1 MGRQMRLE
9 TKNENILNYIYIIVG
24 ATILAAGVNM
34 FFAKLK
40 LVTGGLSGLA
50 IVIEYLTKKH
60 YGIEIPLWFTNI
72 AVNIPLIAIAIKL
85 KGRKFVGKSIFAS
98 VYLSFALYYTSFI
111 PSPQVD
117 LLLASIFGGVF
128 VGTGLGFVLRASAS
142 TGGTDLAANII
153 KVYLKNVPIAK
164 IILVIDSS
172 IVLLGAFVF
181 GAQKA
186 MYALISIY
194 IVAKVIDSILEGIN
208 FSKAVFIISD
218 YSNEIAEI
226 LMTDLNRG
234 VTGIHATGMYTK
246 GEKQV
251 LFVVVGKNEIVP
263 LQKMVK
269 QVDTKAFITVADVRE
284 VLGEGF
290 TE

>member
-1 MGRQMRLE
+1 MRRE
-9 TKNENILNYIYIIVG
+9 TKNENILNYIYIIIG
-24 ATILAAGVNM
+24 TTILAAGVNM

-40 LVTGGLSGLA
+40 LVTGGVSGLA
-50 IVIEYLTKKH
+50 IVIEYIMKKN
-60 YGIEIPLWFTNI
+60 YGINIPLWFTNI
-72 AVNIPLIAIAIKL
+72 AVNIPLLAIAIKL
-85 KGRKFVGKSIFAS
+85 KGREFVGKSIFSAA
-98 VYLSFALYYTSFI
+98 YLSFALFYTSFI
-111 PSPQVD
+111 PSPDVD
-117 LLLASIFGGVF
+117 YLLASVFGGVF

-142 TGGTDLAANII
+142 TGGTDLAANIL
-153 KVYLKNVPIAK
+153 KVYLNNIPIAK
-164 IILVIDSS
+164 IILIIDSS
-172 IVLLGAFVF
+172 IVLVGAFVF
-181 GAQKA
+181 GIEKA

-218 YSNEIAEI
+218 FSEEISEV
-226 LMTDLNRG
+226 LMKDLNRG
-234 VTGIHATGMYTK
+234 VTGIHATGMYSK

-251 LFVVVGKNEIVP
+251 LFVVVGTNEIVP

-269 QVDTKAFITVADVRE
+269 EVDAKAFMTVADVRE

>member
-1 MGRQMRLE
+1 MRSR
-9 TKNENILNYIYIIVG
+9 TKNENIMNYIYIIVET
-24 ATILAAGVNM
+24 TILAAGVNM

-40 LVTGGLSGLA
+40 LVTGGVSGLA
-50 IVIEYLTKKH
+50 IVIEYIIKKN

-72 AVNIPLIAIAIKL
+72 AVNLPLLAIAIKL
-85 KGRKFVGKSIFAS
+85 NGRKFVGKSMFAAA
-98 VYLSFALYYTSFI
+98 YLSFALFYTSFI
-111 PSPQVD
+111 PAPEVD
-117 LLLASIFGGVF
+117 YLLASIFGGVF

-142 TGGTDLAANII
+142 TGGTDLAANIL

-164 IILVIDSS
+164 IILVIDST
-172 IVLLGAFVF
+172 IVVIGAFVF
-181 GAQKA
+181 GIEKA

-194 IVAKVIDSILEGIN
+194 IVSKVVDSILEGIN

-218 YSNEIAEI
+218 HSKEIAEI
-226 LMTDLNRG
+226 LMSDLKRG
-234 VTGIHATGMYTK
+234 VTGINGTGMYTK

-251 LFVVVGKNEIVP
+251 LFVVVGKNQIVP

-269 QVDTKAFITVADVRE
+269 EIDKGAFITIADVRE
-284 VLGEGF
+284 VVGEGF

>member
-1 MGRQMRLE
+1 MRNE
-9 TKNENILNYIYIIVG
+9 TKNENILNYIYIIIG
-24 ATILAAGVNM
+24 TTILAASINM

-40 LVTGGLSGLA
+40 LVTGGVSGLA
-50 IVIEYLTKKH
+50 IVIEYITAKQ
-60 YGIEIPLWFTNI
+60 YGKGIPLWFTNI
-72 AVNIPLIAIAIKL
+72 AINLPLFAIAIKL
-85 KGRKFVGKSIFAS
+85 KGRKFVGKSMFAAA
-98 VYLSFALYYTSFI
+98 YLSFALFYTSFI
-111 PSPQVD
+111 PAPEVD
-117 LLLASIFGGVF
+117 FLLASIFGGVLA
-128 VGTGLGFVLRASAS
+128 GTGLGFVLRASAS

-164 IILVIDSS
+164 IMLVLDSTIILT
-172 IVLLGAFVF
+172 GAFVF
-181 GAQKA
+181 GVQKA

-194 IVAKVIDSILEGIN
+194 IVTKVIDSILEGIN

-218 YSNEIAEI
+218 NSKEIAET
-226 LMTDLNRG
+226 LMRDLKRG
-234 VTGIHATGMYTK
+234 VTGINGTGMYTK

-251 LFVVVGKNEIVP
+251 LFVVVGKDQIVP

-269 QVDTKAFITVADVRE
+269 EIDASAFITIADVRE

>member
-1 MGRQMRLE
+1 MRRE
-9 TKNENILNYIYIIVG
+9 TKNENILNYIYIIIG
-24 ATILAAGVNM
+24 TTILAAGVNM
-34 FFAKLK
+34 FLAKIK

-50 IVIEYLTKKH
+50 IIIQYITEKN
-60 YGIEIPLWFTNI
+60 YGRGIPLWFTNI
-72 AVNIPLIAIAIKL
+72 VVNIPLIVIAIKL
-85 KGRKFVGKSIFAS
+85 KGREFVGKSIFAAA
-98 VYLSFALYYTSFI
+98 YLSFALFYTSFI
-111 PSPQVD
+111 PAPEVD
-117 LLLASIFGGVF
+117 FLLSSIFGGIF

-153 KVYLKNVPIAK
+153 KVYLKNVPIAR
-164 IILVIDSS
+164 IMLVIDST
-172 IVLLGAFVF
+172 IVIIGAFVF
-181 GAQKA
+181 GIEKA

-194 IVAKVIDSILEGIN
+194 IVSKVVDSILEGIN

-218 YSNEIAEI
+218 NSKEIAEI
-226 LMTDLNRG
+226 LMKDLKRG
-234 VTGIHATGMYTK
+234 VTGINGTGMYTK

-251 LFVVVGKNEIVP
+251 LFVVVGKNQIVP

-269 QVDTKAFITVADVRE
+269 AIDKNAFITIADVRE

>member
-1 MGRQMRLE
+1 MRRE
-9 TKNENILNYIYIIVG
+9 TKNENILNYIYIIIG

-50 IVIEYLTKKH
+50 IVIEYISKKH
-60 YGIEIPLWFTNI
+60 YGYGIPLWFTNI
-72 AVNIPLIAIAIKL
+72 AVNIPLLAIAAKL
-85 KGRKFVGKSIFAS
+85 KGRGFVGKSLFAS
-98 VYLSFALYYTSFI
+98 AYLSFALFYTSFI
-111 PSPQVD
+111 PAPEAD

-128 VGTGLGFVLRASAS
+128 VGIGLGFVLRASAS

-153 KVYLKNVPIAK
+153 KVYLKNVPIAR
-164 IILVIDSS
+164 IILVIDST
-172 IVLLGAFVF
+172 IVIIGAFVF
-181 GAQKA
+181 GVQKA

-194 IVAKVIDSILEGIN
+194 IVSKVVDSILEGIN

-218 YSNEIAEI
+218 HSKEIAEI
-226 LMTDLNRG
+226 LMSDLKRG
-234 VTGIHATGMYTK
+234 VTGINGTGMYTK

-251 LFVVVGKNEIVP
+251 LFVVVGKNQIVP

-269 QVDTKAFITVADVRE
+269 EIDKGAFITIADVRE
-284 VLGEGF
+284 VVGEGF

>member
-1 MGRQMRLE
+1 MRSQ
-9 TKNENILNYIYIIVG
+9 TKNENILNYIYIIIG

-34 FFAKLK
+34 FLAKIK
-40 LVTGGLSGLA
+40 LVTGGVSGLA
-50 IVIEYLTKKH
+50 IIIQYITEKH
-60 YGIEIPLWFTNI
+60 YGRGVPLWLTNI
-72 AVNIPLIAIAIKL
+72 VVNIPLFAIAIKL
-85 KGRKFVGKSIFAS
+85 KGRQFVGKSMFAAA
-98 VYLSFALYYTSFI
+98 YLSFALFYTSFI
-111 PSPQVD
+111 PAPEVD
-117 LLLASIFGGVF
+117 FLLSSIFGGVL

-164 IILVIDSS
+164 IILVLDST
-172 IVLLGAFVF
+172 IIIIGAFVF
-181 GAQKA
+181 GVEKA

-218 YSNEIAEI
+218 NSKEIAEI
-226 LMTDLNRG
+226 LMRDLKRG
-234 VTGIHATGMYTK
+234 VTGINGTGMYTK

-269 QVDTKAFITVADVRE
+269 EIDKSAFITIADVRE

>member
-1 MGRQMRLE
+1 MSRK
-9 TKNENILNYIYIIVG
+9 TKNENILNYIYIIIG

-34 FFAKLK
+34 FLAKIK
-40 LVTGGLSGLA
+40 LVTGGVSGLA
-50 IVIEYLTKKH
+50 IIIQYITEKH
-60 YGIEIPLWFTNI
+60 YGRGVPLWLTNI
-72 AVNIPLIAIAIKL
+72 VVNIPLFAIAIKL
-85 KGRKFVGKSIFAS
+85 KGRQFVGKSMFAAA
-98 VYLSFALYYTSFI
+98 YLSFALFYTSFI
-111 PSPQVD
+111 PAPEVD
-117 LLLASIFGGVF
+117 FLLSSIFGGVL

-153 KVYLKNVPIAK
+153 KVYFKNVPIAK
-164 IILVIDSS
+164 IILVLDST
-172 IVLLGAFVF
+172 IIIIGAFVF
-181 GAQKA
+181 GVEKA

-218 YSNEIAEI
+218 NSKEIAEI
-226 LMTDLNRG
+226 LMRDLKRG
-234 VTGIHATGMYTK
+234 VTGINGTGMYTK

-269 QVDTKAFITVADVRE
+269 EIDKSAFITIADVRE

>member
-1 MGRQMRLE
+1 MRRE
-9 TKNENILNYIYIIVG
+9 TKNENILNYIYIIIG
-24 ATILAAGVNM
+24 TTILAAGVNM

-40 LVTGGLSGLA
+40 LVTGGVSGLA
-50 IVIEYLTKKH
+50 IVIEYIMKKN

-72 AVNIPLIAIAIKL
+72 AVNIPLLAIAIKL
-85 KGRKFVGKSIFAS
+85 KGREFVGKSMFAAA
-98 VYLSFALYYTSFI
+98 YLSFALFYTSFI
-111 PSPQVD
+111 PSPDVD
-117 LLLASIFGGVF
+117 FLLASIFGGVF

-164 IILVIDSS
+164 IILVIDST
-172 IVLLGAFVF
+172 IVLIGAFVF
-181 GAQKA
+181 GIEKA

-218 YSNEIAEI
+218 YSKEIAEI
-226 LMTDLNRG
+226 LMKDLNRG

-251 LFVVVGKNEIVP
+251 LFVVVGKDEIVP
-263 LQKMVK
+263 LKKMVK
-269 QVDTKAFITVADVRE
+269 EVDTKAFITVADVRE

>member
-1 MGRQMRLE
+1 MRIE
-9 TKNENILNYIYIIVG
+9 TKNENILNYIYIIIG
-24 ATILAAGVNM
+24 TTILAAGINM
-34 FFAKLK
+34 FLAKIK

-50 IVIEYLTKKH
+50 IIIEYITENH
-60 YGIEIPLWFTNI
+60 FGRGIPLWFTNI

-85 KGRKFVGKSIFAS
+85 KGREFVGKSIFAAT
-98 VYLSFALYYTSFI
+98 YLSFALFYTSFI
-111 PSPQVD
+111 PAPEVD
-117 LLLASIFGGVF
+117 LLLSSIFGGIF

-153 KVYLKNVPIAK
+153 KVYLKNVPIAR
-164 IILVIDSS
+164 IMLVIDST
-172 IVLLGAFVF
+172 IVIIGAFVF
-181 GAQKA
+181 GVEKA

-194 IVAKVIDSILEGIN
+194 IVSKVVDSILEGIN

-218 YSNEIAEI
+218 NSKEIAEI
-226 LMTDLNRG
+226 LMKDLKRG
-234 VTGIHATGMYTK
+234 VTGINGTGMYTK

-251 LFVVVGKNEIVP
+251 LFVVVGKNEIVH

-269 QVDTKAFITVADVRE
+269 EIDKSAFITIADVRE

>member
-1 MGRQMRLE
+1 MHLMRRE
-9 TKNENILNYIYIIVG
+9 TKNENILNYIYIIIG

-50 IVIEYLTKKH
+50 IVIEYITKKN

-72 AVNIPLIAIAIKL
+72 AVNIPLLAIAIKL
-85 KGRKFVGKSIFAS
+85 KGREFVGKSLFAAA
-98 VYLSFALYYTSFI
+98 YLSFALFYTNFI
-111 PSPQVD
+111 PTPKVD

-128 VGTGLGFVLRASAS
+128 VGTGLGLVLRASAS

-153 KVYLKNVPIAK
+153 KVYLKSVPIAK

-226 LMTDLNRG
+226 LMKDLNRG

-251 LFVVVGKNEIVP
+251 LFVVVGKDEIVP

-269 QVDTKAFITVADVRE
+269 QIDIKAFITVADVRE

>member
-1 MGRQMRLE
+1 MRRE

-24 ATILAAGVNM
+24 TTILAAGVNL

-50 IVIEYLTKKH
+50 IVIEYITKKN
-60 YGIEIPLWFTNI
+60 YGVDIPLWFTNI
-72 AVNIPLIAIAIKL
+72 VVNVPLLAIAIKL
-85 KGRKFVGKSIFAS
+85 KGRKFVGNSMFAAA
-98 VYLSFALYYTSFI
+98 YLSFALFYTNYI
-111 PSPQVD
+111 PAPHVD

-128 VGTGLGFVLRASAS
+128 VGTGLGLVLRASAS

-172 IVLLGAFVF
+172 IILLGAFVF
-181 GAQKA
+181 GVEKA

-218 YSNEIAEI
+218 YSNEIANI
-226 LMTDLNRG
+226 LLKDLNRG

-251 LFVVVGKNEIVP
+251 LFVVVGKDEIVP

-269 QVDTKAFITVADVRE
+269 KVDTKAFITVADVRE

>member
-1 MGRQMRLE
+1 MRTE
-9 TKNENILNYIYIIVG
+9 TKNENILNYIYIIIG
-24 ATILAAGVNM
+24 TTILAASINM

-40 LVTGGLSGLA
+40 LVTGGVSGLA
-50 IVIEYLTKKH
+50 IVIEYITAKQ
-60 YGIEIPLWFTNI
+60 YGKGIPLWFTNMAI
-72 AVNIPLIAIAIKL
+72 NLPLFAIAIKL
-85 KGRKFVGKSIFAS
+85 KGRKFVGKSMFAAA
-98 VYLSFALYYTSFI
+98 YLSFALFYTSFI
-111 PSPQVD
+111 PAPEVD
-117 LLLASIFGGVF
+117 FLLASIFGGVLA
-128 VGTGLGFVLRASAS
+128 GTGLGFVLRASAS

-164 IILVIDSS
+164 IMLVLDSTIILT
-172 IVLLGAFVF
+172 GAFVF
-181 GAQKA
+181 GVQKA

-194 IVAKVIDSILEGIN
+194 IITKVIDSILEGIN

-218 YSNEIAEI
+218 NSKEIAEI
-226 LMTDLNRG
+226 LMRDLKRG
-234 VTGIHATGMYTK
+234 VTGINGTGMYTK

-251 LFVVVGKNEIVP
+251 LFVVVGKNQIVP

-269 QVDTKAFITVADVRE
+269 EIDTSAFITIADVRE

>member
-1 MGRQMRLE
+1 MRRE
-9 TKNENILNYIYIIVG
+9 TKNENILNYIYIIIG
-24 ATILAAGVNM
+24 TTILAAGVNM
-34 FFAKLK
+34 FFAKIK

-50 IVIEYLTKKH
+50 IVIEYITEKH
-60 YGIEIPLWFTNI
+60 YGRGIPLWFTNI
-72 AVNIPLIAIAIKL
+72 AVNIPLLAIAIKL
-85 KGRKFVGKSIFAS
+85 KGREFVGKSMFAAA
-98 VYLSFALYYTSFI
+98 YLSFALFYTSFI
-111 PSPQVD
+111 PAPEVD
-117 LLLASIFGGVF
+117 FLLASIFGGVF

-164 IILVIDSS
+164 IILVIDST
-172 IVLLGAFVF
+172 IILIGAFVF
-181 GAQKA
+181 GVEKA

-218 YSNEIAEI
+218 HSKEIAEV
-226 LMTDLNRG
+226 LMKDLKRG
-234 VTGIHATGMYTK
+234 VTGINGTGMYTK

-251 LFVVVGKNEIVP
+251 LFVVVGKNQIVP

-269 QVDTKAFITVADVRE
+269 EIDTNAFITIADVRE

>member
-1 MGRQMRLE
+1 MRRE
-9 TKNENILNYIYIIVG
+9 TKNENILNYIYIIIG
-24 ATILAAGVNM
+24 TTILAAGVNM
-34 FFAKLK
+34 FLAKLK

-50 IVIEYLTKKH
+50 IIIEYITEKH
-60 YGIEIPLWFTNI
+60 YGRGIPLWFTNI
-72 AVNIPLIAIAIKL
+72 AVNIPLLAIAIKL
-85 KGRKFVGKSIFAS
+85 KGREFVGKSMFAAA
-98 VYLSFALYYTSFI
+98 YLSFALFYTSFI
-111 PSPQVD
+111 PAPQVD
-117 LLLASIFGGVF
+117 FLLASIFGGVF

-164 IILVIDSS
+164 IILVIDST
-172 IVLLGAFVF
+172 IILIGAFVF
-181 GAQKA
+181 GVEKA

-194 IVAKVIDSILEGIN
+194 IVSKVIDSILEGIN

-218 YSNEIAEI
+218 YSKEIAEI
-226 LMTDLNRG
+226 LMKDLNRG
-234 VTGIHATGMYTK
+234 VTGINGTGMYTK

-251 LFVVVGKNEIVP
+251 LFVVVGKNQIVP

-269 QVDTKAFITVADVRE
+269 EIDNKAFITIADVRE

>member
-1 MGRQMRLE
+1 MRNKN
-9 TKNENILNYIYIIVG
+9 KNENLINYIYIIVG
-24 ATILAAGVNM
+24 TTILAAGVNM

-40 LVTGGLSGLA
+40 LVTGGVSGLA
-50 IVIEYLTKKH
+50 IIIEYISKKN
-60 YGIEIPLWFTNI
+60 YGIEIPLWFTNM
-72 AVNIPLIAIAIKL
+72 AVNIPLLAIAFKL
-85 KGRKFVGKSIFAS
+85 KGKGFVGKSMFSAA
-98 VYLSFALYYTSFI
+98 YLSFALFYTSFI
-111 PSPQVD
+111 PAPHVD
-117 LLLASIFGGVF
+117 YLLASIFGGVF

-164 IILVIDSS
+164 IILVIDST
-172 IVLLGAFVF
+172 IVVIGAFVF
-181 GAQKA
+181 GIEKA

-194 IVAKVIDSILEGIN
+194 IVAKVVDSILEGIN

-218 YSNEIAEI
+218 YSMEIAEI
-226 LMTDLNRG
+226 LLKDLNRG

-246 GEKQV
+246 AEKQV
-251 LFVVVGKNEIVP
+251 LFVVVGKNEIMP

-269 QVDTKAFITVADVRE
+269 EVDSKAFMTVADVRE

>member
-1 MGRQMRLE
+1 MRIE
-9 TKNENILNYIYIIVG
+9 TKHENILNYIYIIIG
-24 ATILAAGVNM
+24 TTILAAGVNM
-34 FFAKLK
+34 FLAKIK

-50 IVIEYLTKKH
+50 IIIEYITENH
-60 YGIEIPLWFTNI
+60 YGKGIPLWLTNI

-85 KGRKFVGKSIFAS
+85 KGRKFVGKSIFSAA
-98 VYLSFALYYTSFI
+98 YLSFALFYTSFI
-111 PSPQVD
+111 PAPEVD
-117 LLLASIFGGVF
+117 ILLASIFGGVL

-153 KVYLKNVPIAK
+153 KVYLKNVPIAR
-164 IILVIDSS
+164 IMLVIDSS
-172 IVLLGAFVF
+172 IVIIGAFVF
-181 GAQKA
+181 GVEKA

-194 IVAKVIDSILEGIN
+194 IVSKVVDSILEGIN

-218 YSNEIAEI
+218 NSKEIAEI
-226 LMTDLNRG
+226 LMKDLKRG
-234 VTGIHATGMYTK
+234 VTGINGTGMYTK

-251 LFVVVGKNEIVP
+251 LFVVVGKNQIVP

-269 QVDTKAFITVADVRE
+269 EIDKNAFITIADVRE

>member
-1 MGRQMRLE
+1 MRRE
-9 TKNENILNYIYIIVG
+9 TKNENIINYIYIIVG
-24 ATILAAGVNM
+24 TTILAAGVNL
-34 FFAKLK
+34 FFARLK

-50 IVIEYLTKKH
+50 IVIQYIMKKH
-60 YGIEIPLWFTNI
+60 YEIEIPLWFTNI
-72 AVNIPLIAIAIKL
+72 AVNIPLLAIAIKL
-85 KGRKFVGKSIFAS
+85 KGRKFVGKSLFAAA
-98 VYLSFALYYTSFI
+98 YLSFALFYTQFI
-111 PSPQVD
+111 PAPNVD

-128 VGTGLGFVLRASAS
+128 VGTGLGLVLRASAS

-153 KVYLKNVPIAK
+153 KVYLQSVPIAK

-186 MYALISIY
+186 MYAIISIFV
-194 IVAKVIDSILEGIN
+194 VAKVIDSILEGIN

-218 YSNEIAEI
+218 YSNDIAEI
-226 LMTDLNRG
+226 LMKDLNRG

-246 GEKQV
+246 GKKQV
-251 LFVVVGKNEIVP
+251 LFVVVGKNELVP

-269 QVDTKAFITVADVRE
+269 EIDTKAFITVADVRE